1 MMDIALV
8 SYVDIHQCYFDMD
21 SFNIGRFEY
30 VFDDEKGLKV
40 SMNNVISKPEAI
52 IEACRIFQ
60 EEKNEFTELYV
71 SADAMKVGH
80 IKDYFGDKIFD
91 QLPEDISGWLFLF
104 DPTPFANWEHSC
116 QYLLVVNDKCIEKVK
131 YNRGVADTVRLE
143 KVYQEY
149 KQNEETCDTIVW
161 RS

>member
-1 MMDIALV
+1 MMDIALI
-8 SYVDIHQCYFDMD
+8 SYVDIQQYYFGIDRFD
-21 SFNIGRFEY
+21 VGRFEV

-52 IEACRIFQ
+52 TEACRIFQ

-71 SADAMKVGH
+71 SADAMKVSQ
-80 IKDYFGDKIFD
+80 IKDYFGENIFEH
-91 QLPEDISGWLFLF
+91 LPEDISGWLFLF
-104 DPTPFANWEHSC
+104 DPTPFANWEHTC
-116 QYLLVVNDKCIEKVK
+116 QYLLVVNDNCIEKVK

-149 KQNEETCDTIVW
+149 KENEKTCDTTVW
-161 RS
+161 WS